1 MRSQLWDT
9 KPSHSEITNDIRDYL
24 QTRLEVEPQ
33 LRIVGMARVR
43 ERLET
48 LHAGKLREAE
58 RLHREGQRYYD
69 RGDLRR
75 AIRSFEKSLKTY
87 RECYFDVLA
96 PDALADL
103 LLTLAHARSEVTG
116 LREDRLSAERN
127 QAGRDLED
135 MFFLNPDQ
143 RVAKGFYPVAFEDL
157 LEDALS
163 DFRASSLRRENRLG
177 VKPRLRQF
185 KEDLDVDTV
194 VLPYLE
200 RDGSD
205 IHLRVVVFD
214 SEVATARFD
223 GVVIPEAPADG
234 QDRLDRFISAW
245 LTCLPTGSPI
255 TRSEDAVANNRFFI
269 DTGFAYSIYG
279 KFTTRRLFHNLGMGL
294 SAEYQFLRGLGVFGQ
309 INLFTSTQDP
319 DRDLL
324 DSFTS
329 VRTTLGLSYAF
340 RGQWWRVYV
349 RFGFDVQFL
358 GSYVTTT
365 DPWCKFAGQADS
377 RCTESEFTDLGS
389 GKITMGIHGGFGVQF
404 FVTRNIYLTVRA
416 STSAYIVPL
425 NENTVVNFPVTS
437 ELALGYSF

>member
-1 MRSQLWDT
+1 MRADLWSPQ
-9 KPSHSEITNDIRDYL
+9 PSHPQVVREVEDYL
-24 QTRLEVEPQ
+24 RTRLEVEPQ
-33 LRIVGMARVR
+33 LRIINNTRVAD
-43 ERLET
+43 RLKT
-48 LHAGKLREAE
+48 LHAGKLREAK

-87 RECYFDVLA
+87 RECYYDVLD
-96 PDALADL
+96 PDALANL

-116 LREDRLSAERN
+116 VPSTTLSAERN

-135 MFFLNPDQ
+135 MFFLDPSQ
-143 RVAKGFYPVAFEDL
+143 KVARGFYPPAFEGL

-177 VKPRLRQF
+177 VEPRLRQF
-185 KEDLDVDTV
+185 RDDLGIDTV
-194 VLPYLE
+194 VLPYVE
-200 RDGSD
+200 REGRDV
-205 IHLRVVVFD
+205 HLRVVIFD
-214 SEVATARFD
+214 REVATARFD
-223 GVVIPEAPADG
+223 GVFDPAATADG
-234 QDRLDRFISAW
+234 QERLDRFISAW

-255 TRSEDAVANNRFFI
+255 SDPGESLPKNRFFI
-269 DTGFAYSIYG
+269 DTGFAYSLYG
-279 KFTTRRLFHNLGMGL
+279 QFTTRRLFHNLGMGL
-294 SAEYQFLRGLGVFGQ
+294 TAEYQFLRGLGVFGQ
-309 INLFTSTQDP
+309 VNLFTSTKDP

-377 RCTESEFTDLGS
+377 RCLESEFTDLGS
-389 GKITMGIHGGFGVQF
+389 GKITMGVHGGFGVQF
-404 FVTRNIYLTVRA
+404 FVSQHIYLTVRI